1 MYLKR
6 KIDSYLKEWKNNP
19 NHMPLIVKGARQIGK
34 TESILN
40 FAHSEYDNVIY
51 INFAIET
58 KYQTIIND
66 GYDAQ
71 SVVKNISFIDPS
83 KKFNEQNT
91 LIIFDEIQ
99 DYPDIATSLKSFCI
113 DKKYD
118 VICSGSLLG
127 INYKKIHSNAVG
139 YKTDVEMYSMDF
151 EEFLWALD
159 YKEEQISI
167 ILDNMLAFKPFTNL
181 QFDIFKKLFLDYCVL
196 GGMPG
201 VVCSYVE
208 NKNFSNTL
216 DLQRQIIF
224 DYEEDARKY
233 AEGLDQTKI
242 ISVYR
247 SIPAQLAKENKKFQY
262 SLIARSARSRE
273 YTGCIEWLVD
283 AGIASLCYCLNF
295 PELPLKGNYDI
306 SKFKIY
312 VPDTG
317 LLIANLDNEA
327 QDDLRQNK
335 NLGVYKGAL
344 YENFI
349 AEALRK
355 QNYGLY
361 YYKKDEG
368 SLEQDF
374 FIRSKNE
381 LIPIEV
387 KAKSGKANSMI
398 NLINDPK
405 YKDIKHGIKFSNNNI
420 GYSDSM
426 ITFPYFCA
434 FMLKRFMEKQTIM
447 E

>member
-40 FAHSEYDNVIY
+40 FAHNEYDNVIY

-71 SVVKNISFIDPS
+71 SIVKNISFIDPS

-127 INYKKIHSNAVG
+127 NNYKKVHSNAVG

-159 YKEEQISI
+159 YKDEQISI

-273 YTGCIEWLVD
+273 YAGCIEWLVD

-405 YKDIKHGIKFSNNNI
+405 CKDIKHGIKFSNNNI

>member
-34 TESILN
+34 TESILK

-66 GYDAQ
+66 GYDAE

-118 VICSGSLLG
+118 VICSGTLLG

-434 FMLKRFMEKQTIM
+434 FLLKRFMEKQTIM

>member
-34 TESILN
+34 TESILK

-118 VICSGSLLG
+118 VICSGTLLG

-151 EEFLWALD
+151 EEFLWALG
-159 YKEEQISI
+159 YKDEQISM

-273 YTGCIEWLVD
+273 YAGCIEWLAD
-283 AGIASLCYCLNF
+283 AGVASLCYCLNF